1 MYTPLEDAEKE
12 DGDFNVLGK
21 VTQIVHRDSYMS
33 DIRITDLSNT
43 TWFATIS

>member
-1 MYTPLEDAEKE
+1 MYTSLEEIE
-12 DGDFNVLGK
+12 NEEGDFNVLGK
-21 VTQIVHRDSYMS
+21 VTQVVHRDDYMS